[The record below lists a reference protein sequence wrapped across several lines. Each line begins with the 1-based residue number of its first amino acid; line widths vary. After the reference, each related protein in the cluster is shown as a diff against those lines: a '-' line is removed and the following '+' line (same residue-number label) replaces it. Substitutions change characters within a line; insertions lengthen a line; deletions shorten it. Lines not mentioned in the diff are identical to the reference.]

1 MDITFKGTRYEP
13 TPEILAQVGKQL
25 RAVEKFIDE
34 SRSKALASVELG
46 EAVGNQRKGDIWRAE
61 ITIDH
66 EGAQYRA
73 ESMKA
78 KLDHAI
84 TTAVRDISGEVR
96 RAGKK
101 AKDAKRKGGSIV
113 KSFLQG
119 WGK

>member
-1 MDITFKGTRYEP
+1 MDINFKGTRYEP
-13 TPEILAQVGKQL
+13 TPEILAQADRQL
-25 RAVEKFIDE
+25 KAVAKFMDE
-34 SRSKALASVELG
+34 SRSKAVASVELG

-73 ESMKA
+73 ESTKA
-78 KLDHAI
+78 KLDHAL

-96 RAGKK
+96 RAHKK
-101 AKDAKRKGGSIV
+101 SLAAKRKGGSFV

-119 WGK
+119 WGR